1 MIVPLKMSEKLI
13 ITIIIHTPTLFLGNR
28 DERAN
33 PDTNSDPDPDTG
45 PDPASSLE
53 SDVGDVGDVMDGA
66 EVDEDRCP
74 DVGDNDADDDA
85 DGGDEACWGA
95 RITCLTTTVPAMK
108 YRARW
113 MRPQK
118 SSQSGTDR

>member
-1 MIVPLKMSEKLI
+1 MPIVPLKMSEKLI
-13 ITIIIHTPTLFLGNR
+13 ITIIIHTPTLFLGNSCN
-28 DERAN
+28 DEDA
-33 PDTNSDPDPDTG
+33 DADADADADLDPDPD
-45 PDPASSLE
+45 SNSE

-66 EVDEDRCP
+66 EVDGDCFV
-74 DVGDNDADDDA
+74 DVGEVDDDA
-85 DGGDEACWGA
+85 DGRDDGRWGA
-95 RITCLTTTVPAMK
+95 RITCLTTRAPAMK